1 MFNFCI
7 SLASITF
14 GSNWISYG
22 TETHTDQTIGTCARV
37 SDEKTY
43 TGLQA
48 LLEAYRTKGA
58 IAEIWTKS

>member
-22 TETHTDQTIGTCARV
+22 TETYTDQTTGTWTRA
-37 SDEKTY
+37 SDGKTY
-43 TGLQA
+43 TGLQV
-48 LLEAYRTKGA
+48 LLEAGRTKGV
-58 IAEIWTKS
+58 IVGT